1 MHLSF
6 RLCFALL
13 LSSPLASEVVA
24 QQSASSPWVATVS
37 IFKDQGPTGS
47 GVYLRSGLIIT
58 AAHLTDANATMS
70 VRIAG
75 KDLPATMLKQGVFE
89 KVDLSLLS
97 IDEQRLPE
105 RPAIPTMQLC
115 ETVPSPGDRVIV
127 IDSRTASLSHI
138 VSPQEL
144 PYALRQFSTL
154 VANVGATGLSGS
166 GVFDPN
172 RKCLL
177 GIMSRRLTLQTSN
190 GVKSL
195 KYFVPAADIREFLA
209 EVAPSK
215 R

>member
-1 MHLSF
+1 LTS
-6 RLCFALL
+6 LT
-13 LSSPLASEVVA
+13 SEVVG

-37 IFKDQGPTGS
+37 IFKNQGVSGS

-97 IDEQRLPE
+97 VDEQRLPE
-105 RPAIPTMQLC
+105 RPAIPTIPLC
-115 ETVPSPGDRVIV
+115 ETSPPPGDRVIV
-127 IDSRTASLSHI
+127 IDSRTASQSRI
-138 VSPQEL
+138 VSAQEL
-144 PYALRQFSTL
+144 PDALRQFSTVIADAL
-154 VANVGATGLSGS
+154 TQGLSGS
-166 GVFDPN
+166 GAFDPN

-177 GIMSRRLTLQTSN
+177 GIMSRRLTFQTNN
-190 GVKSL
+190 GAKNL
-195 KYFVPAADIREFLA
+195 KYFVPASDIREFIA

-215 R
+215 